1 MDMNDNMIIQ
11 QNENNQNTPIIAN
24 NNEQNQDLNSP
35 LLPNQ
40 TNTMNQINYDI
51 NLINDNH
58 INNYGYFYIN
68 DNPFFELMN
77 QEKIIIK
84 IVRNQAKIVISLII
98 LFILF
103 VLGIFIAIISRG
115 TLSFIPIIAIIGVF
129 IIPFCTILPCCQ
141 NYIWYNNE
149 NSNIEVNFNK
159 KLLYL

>member
-11 QNENNQNTPIIAN
+11 QNENNQNTPIIDN

-40 TNTMNQINYDI
+40 INTMNQINYDI

-84 IVRNQAKIVISLII
+84 IVRNQTKVAISLII
-98 LFILF
+98 LLILF
-103 VLGIFIAIISRG
+103 GLVEF
-115 TLSFIPIIAIIGVF
+115 F
-129 IIPFCTILPCCQ
+129 
-141 NYIWYNNE
+141 
-149 NSNIEVNFNK
+149 
-159 KLLYL
+159 LL